1 MSATASNL
9 EGVFLAVRAVINR
22 GGKLLILQ
30 RNSSHNRNPDHWEV
44 PGGLIEI
51 GEPLNLA
58 LKREVKEEAGLVIS
72 PQSAESLTFISPKAK
87 PRYLELIYRC
97 KRVRGEKV
105 ILSDEHQ
112 AFRWATVE
120 ETLDLELTP
129 TARALMEFLL
139 K

>member
-1 MSATASNL
+1 MAATASNL
-9 EGVFLAVRAVINR
+9 EGVFLSVRAVINR
-22 GGKLLILQ
+22 SGKLLLLQ
-30 RNSSHNRNPDHWEV
+30 RDASHNRNPSYWEV

-51 GEPLNLA
+51 GEPLDVA
-58 LKREVKEEAGLVIS
+58 LKREVKEETGLMVS
-72 PQSAESLTFISPKAK
+72 PRLANPLTFIGPPAK

-105 ILSDEHQ
+105 ILSGEHQ

-120 ETLDLELTP
+120 EALDLELTP

-139 K
+139 E